1 MANYETE
8 EQQLQAIKSWWNKH
22 GNAVSWILLVVMA
35 AVAGGRYW
43 IAHKEQL
50 AESAATEFAQ
60 LRNELH
66 AGNYEAVEK
75 RVKYIQDSFGDSPYA
90 VQAALLKA
98 KADVDQ
104 NKLPDAETALQWVLD
119 HEAQPE
125 IKAVARLRLARVLAS
140 EGQQE
145 RALTV
150 LGQGDSGTLLA
161 GYEEA
166 RGDIYRSMGR
176 VEDARMAYQKALL
189 ATPKDQDRRILQMKV
204 DDLGGAATS

>member
-8 EQQLQAIKSWWNKH
+8 EQQLQAIKNWWKKH
-22 GNAVSWILLVVMA
+22 GNAVSWVLLAAMA
-35 AVAGGRYW
+35 ALAGGRYW
-43 IAHKEQL
+43 LAHKEQL

-60 LRNELH
+60 LRNELR
-66 AGNYEAVEK
+66 AGNFEAIEK
-75 RVKYIQDSFGDSPYA
+75 RVKYLQDSFGDSPYA

-104 NKLPDAETALQWVLD
+104 SKLPDAEAALQWVLD
-119 HEAQPE
+119 HPTLPE
-125 IKAVARLRLARVLAS
+125 IKSVARLRLARVLAA

-150 LGQGDSGTLLA
+150 LGQGDAGTLLA

-176 VEDARMAYQKALL
+176 AEDARISYQKALL
-189 ATPKDQDRRILQMKV
+189 ATPKDQDRHILQMKV